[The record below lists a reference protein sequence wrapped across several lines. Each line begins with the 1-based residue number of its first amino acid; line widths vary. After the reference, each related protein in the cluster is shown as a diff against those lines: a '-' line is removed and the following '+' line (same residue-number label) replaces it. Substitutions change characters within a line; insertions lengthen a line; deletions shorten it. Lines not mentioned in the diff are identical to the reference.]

1 MMNDFW
7 QKLVQQAK
15 QTTLPFESIYT
26 SHVMPLDQ
34 FAVIEVAG
42 KDASSFLQ
50 NLLTNDVNSLE
61 IDQSQYTGFC
71 NPKGRLLALFL
82 LIRRQD
88 CYQIVLPKDV
98 CQSFQQR
105 LTMYVLRSKVT
116 ITSQSENIAF
126 IGLSQTHTETD
137 NSIQPAIVKIPDN
150 KRGLLLAPIDLLEQY
165 YEQIIQAG
173 YQLAPSSLW
182 ESLDINAGIA
192 KVTTETQEKFTPQQV
207 NLDLSDGVSFK
218 KGCYPG
224 QEVVARLHYLGNPS
238 RRMFVAQAKSD
249 VLPAIGSDIKT
260 IDGTIAGHIV
270 NAIQQDAN
278 SIKVLAS
285 LKLSEHEQELVI
297 NDDSQL
303 VITKQPEQA
312 S

>member
-15 QTTLPFESIYT
+15 QTTLPFECVNT
-26 SHVMPLDQ
+26 SYVMPLDQ

-42 KDASSFLQ
+42 DDASSFLQ

-61 IDQSQYTGFC
+61 TDQSQYTGFC
-71 NPKGRLLALFL
+71 NPKGRLLALFI
-82 LIRRQD
+82 LICRQD

-116 ITSQSENIAF
+116 ITNQSENIAC
-126 IGLSQTHTETD
+126 IGLSQVHTETD
-137 NSIQPAIVKIPDN
+137 KSIQPAIVKMPDN
-150 KRGLLLAPIDLLEQY
+150 KRSLLLAPNDSLEQY
-165 YEQIIQAG
+165 YDQVTQAG

-182 ESLDINAGIA
+182 ESLDIDGGIA
-192 KVTTETQEKFTPQQV
+192 KVTAETQEKFTPQQV
-207 NLDLSDGVSFK
+207 NLDLSNGVSFK

-238 RRMFVAQAKSD
+238 RRMFIAQATTD

-260 IDGTIAGHIV
+260 INGTIAGHIV
-270 NAIQQDAN
+270 NAIQQDEN
-278 SIKVLAS
+278 TIKVLAS
-285 LKLSEHEQELVI
+285 LKLSEHEEDLVI

-303 VITKQPEQA
+303 VITKQPEEA